1 MKKIKVGYLP
11 LYIKLYD
18 DSDPHYRDPMVRY
31 MHTLIDMLTAQGIE
45 VVEADEICRV
55 KEEFD
60 RAAAKFND
68 ADVDAVAGAT
78 MTAEGLI
85 EATQNAIA
93 QAVNK

>member
-31 MHTLIDMLTAQGIE
+31 MHTLIDMLTTQGIE

-68 ADVDAVAGAT
+68 ADVDAVITQHLACSPVAESTDHRVRHDAG
-78 MTAEGLI
+78 L
-85 EATQNAIA
+85 
-93 QAVNK
+93 